1 MSITRSG
8 IVLALCVLSQ
18 TVYGAEVRRAPPSGR
33 LRAATP
39 RVAVAQ
45 GTGSARI
52 QSTQL
57 TAQGKR
63 APFPNP
69 QSPEDVEFLKA
80 LQVMSPYMTWMIGAN
95 KTGLVYPKSSWST
108 GSMQRNYNLKNKV
121 VRKFLQY
128 ENMGAGRGIELDWTD
143 HASADMAIQQ
153 SQWFFSTPHGSGSV
167 QPPIVYG
174 EPIAMAWGS
183 KSKFVRYSN
192 QAVGV
197 NLELSGSRSFEWV
210 ILGGRPG
217 TTVKRGKD
225 WIILFN
231 LKNNQPLVHVDRN
244 VGGGI
249 GFAGE
254 LRAGDSQ
261 AALREYLR
269 KLYRDS
275 KTLMTPWT
283 N

>member
-1 MSITRSG
+1 
-8 IVLALCVLSQ
+8 
-18 TVYGAEVRRAPPSGR
+18 
-33 LRAATP
+33 
-39 RVAVAQ
+39 
-45 GTGSARI
+45 
-52 QSTQL
+52 
-57 TAQGKR
+57 
-63 APFPNP
+63 
-69 QSPEDVEFLKA
+69 VEFLKA

-121 VRKFLQY
+121 VQKFLQY
-128 ENMGAGRGIELDWTD
+128 ENMGAGRGMELDWTD
-143 HASADMAIQQ
+143 HASANMAIQK

-183 KSKFVRYSN
+183 SSKFMRYS
-192 QAVGV
+192 QQTVGV
-197 NLELSGSRSFEWV
+197 NLDWSSQPSYEWV

-225 WIILFN
+225 WIVLFN
-231 LKNNQPLVHVDRN
+231 LKINQPLVRVDRN
-244 VGGGI
+244 VGGRI

-254 LRAGDSQ
+254 LRAGHSQ
-261 AALREYLR
+261 ASLRTFLRALSRAG
-269 KLYRDS
+269 

>member
-1 MSITRSG
+1 MITKNLLAKLMLA
-8 IVLALCVLSQ
+8 VLTAASLTATATAQ
-18 TVYGAEVRRAPPSGR
+18 RRGN
-33 LRAATP
+33 T
-39 RVAVAQ
+39 
-45 GTGSARI
+45 RI

-57 TAQGKR
+57 TAKATR
-63 APFPNP
+63 APFLNP
-69 QSPEDVEFLKA
+69 QSPEDVKFLKA
-80 LQVMSPYMTWMIGAN
+80 LNAMSPYMQWMIGAN

-108 GSMQRNYNLKNKV
+108 GSMQRNYNLKNKT

-128 ENMGAGRGIELDWTD
+128 ENMGAGRGMELDWTD
-143 HASADMAIQQ
+143 HASANMAIQK

-183 KSKFVRYSN
+183 KSKFVKFSK
-192 QAVGV
+192 QTVGV
-197 NLELSGSRSFEWV
+197 NLDWSSAPSYEWV

-225 WIILFN
+225 WIILYN
-231 LKNNQPLVHVDRN
+231 LKINQPLIRVDRN

-249 GFAGE
+249 GFVGE
-254 LRAGDSQ
+254 TRAGDSQ
-261 AALREYLR
+261 ASLRTFLR
-269 KLYRDS
+269 KIYRDG